1 MLSFKAKEQNKK
13 HWRFLKNLDIY
24 AKPITMTYKG
34 NEKFRSKFGGFIS
47 LMILLFIVFI
57 FSYKMKEMVDRT
69 KTQVKKNT
77 IV

>member
-1 MLSFKAKEQNKK
+1 MLAFKPKTKK
-13 HWRFLKNLDIY
+13 KKFWGFLKNLDIY

-57 FSYKMKEMVDRT
+57 FSYKMS
-69 KTQVKKNT
+69 
-77 IV
+77 